1 MFESYKE
8 TVSIL
13 KTKFSNYGDLTK
25 ARTWL
30 DTNIDRV
37 RILFENY
44 TLRDFIFEPF
54 NRVFDSPAKK
64 IDSTIYSVITQVA
77 IINMVL
83 AGLPG
88 KLGVGVWVSIALEAW
103 MAFSIAKYVGI
114 NIKSVSDIWK
124 YFGVLAASV
133 GVILY
138 GFRAALGLFFSIFSV
153 IPGVNPL
160 IFAELVVTN
169 LVGILFW
176 IGFQEASRS
185 GEFNIP
191 KKSLVDAYS
200 HTKNLV
206 KHQYSILK
214 NTLSL
219 DNIKLVGQRLVT
231 YLKGDFPVDTRIING
246 ELFSTVAMAY
256 LISGQFDKLQGPLG
270 EVFIDAIR
278 FRWSSQFNENTSI
291 EEIAERFREYDA
303 DQLEG
308 VISTIRG
315 KMFEIMVTEQENRDG
330 DQWSAKMHTDE
341 TFPGSDIIF
350 TNDDTGEQIDVSLK
364 AVAEN
369 NSQIVEHALVR
380 YPDIPI
386 MTTDE
391 IAALYGDDER
401 VFGSSFLHE
410 DMDTITK
417 ERFEELISSIQP
429 ISAQQVVIG
438 GVTMG
443 MMSALWPFVMAYL
456 RKKVTYEQLKDVFQ
470 HVLGESGVM
479 LVSRLSYATIFGP
492 LFAWYLL
499 ARGVKGLVVMAES
512 NVVRH
517 IEFKKI

>member
-8 TVSIL
+8 TVSTL
-13 KTKFSNYGDLTK
+13 KTKFSNYADLTK

-133 GVILY
+133 GLILY

-153 IPGVNPL
+153 VPGVNPL

-191 KKSLVDAYS
+191 KKLLVDAYS
-200 HTKNLV
+200 LTKNLV
-206 KHQYSILK
+206 NHQYSILK

-231 YLKGDFPVDTRIING
+231 YLKGDFPVDTQTING
-246 ELFSTVAMAY
+246 EIFPTAAMAY

-291 EEIAERFREYDA
+291 EEISERFREYDA

-308 VISTIRG
+308 VISTIKG
-315 KMFEIMVTEQENRDG
+315 KMFEIMVTDQENRDG

-364 AVAEN
+364 AVAES
-369 NSQIVEHALVR
+369 NSQIIEHTLIR

-391 IAALYGDDER
+391 ISALYGDDER

-410 DMDTITK
+410 DIDIITK
-417 ERFEELISSIQP
+417 ERFQELISTIQP
-429 ISAQQVVIG
+429 ISAQQVVVG

-456 RKKVTYEQLKDVFQ
+456 RKKITREQLKDVFQ
-470 HVLGESGVM
+470 HALGESGVM

-512 NVVRH
+512 NIVRH